1 MATAGFTATN
11 RVGDGLVTV
20 TFNDASTGTILKRK
34 WIFGDGTS
42 VDGNLVSVDHTYEPG
57 EYDVTLVVE
66 DASSQD
72 TLTRSGYVVVNE
84 IHPRPDFVIAEGL
97 SYSDTE
103 SWKLYLDSRLRLV
116 YEDYSYVHRSVD
128 PVATVGHWVLV
139 EFHAGADAMYAGT
152 YSTVRRRI
160 DVAKTVNASPPVLTD
175 NVFRVAPNSTIK
187 LDEFKIWFGE
197 RDLHDYYYETRA
209 MAGVLDG

>member
-11 RVGDGLVTV
+11 RVGDGLVDV

-34 WIFGDGTS
+34 WILGDGT
-42 VDGNLVSVDHTYEPG
+42 VVEGNLTTVNHTYEPG

-84 IHPRPDFVIAEGL
+84 IHPQPDFVIAEGL

-103 SWKLYLDSRLRLV
+103 YWRFRLDAQLRLV
-116 YEDYSYVHRSVD
+116 YEDYNYVHRSVD
-128 PVATVGHWVLV
+128 PVTTVGHWTLV
-139 EFHAGADAMYAGT
+139 EFHAGSDTMYAGT
-152 YSTVRRRI
+152 YLTVRHQVE
-160 DVAKTVNASPPVLTD
+160 VAKTVNSSPPSLID
-175 NVFRVAPNSTIK
+175 NVFRMLTNSTLK
-187 LDEFKIWFGE
+187 VDEFKMWLG
-197 RDLHDYYYETRA
+197 DKWLHDYYYQTRA
-209 MAGVLDG
+209 AAGILDG

>member
-34 WIFGDGTS
+34 WILGDGTV
-42 VDGNLVSVDHTYEPG
+42 VDGNLTVVNHTYLPG

-72 TLTRSGYVVVNE
+72 SLTRSGYVVVNE
-84 IHPRPDFVIAEGL
+84 NHPRPAFVIAEAL

-103 SWKLYLDSRLRLV
+103 SWRFYLDSQMRLV

-128 PVATVGHWVLV
+128 PVATVGHWALV
-139 EFHAGADAMYAGT
+139 EFHAGADTMYAAT
-152 YSTVRRRI
+152 YSTVRRQI
-160 DVAKTVNASPPVLTD
+160 GVAKAVNPSPPALNENVL
-175 NVFRVAPNSTIK
+175 RMLPNSTLK
-187 LDEFKIWFGE
+187 LDEFKIWLGE

-209 MAGVLDG
+209 RAGILDG